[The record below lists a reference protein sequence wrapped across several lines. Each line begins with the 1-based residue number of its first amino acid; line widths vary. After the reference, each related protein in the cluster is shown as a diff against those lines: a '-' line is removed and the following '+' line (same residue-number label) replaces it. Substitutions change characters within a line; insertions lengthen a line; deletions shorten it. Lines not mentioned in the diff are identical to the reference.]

1 MSSAIAS
8 LLMAL
13 ATFGLQILG
22 RNQMSALVAEVMVRW
37 RNFKDQEFLAQCDRE
52 YNNLLES
59 WDQFK
64 QDREDV

>member
-8 LLMAL
+8 LVMAL
-13 ATFGLQILG
+13 MTLGIQIFGKTMMSNLIVQIK
-22 RNQMSALVAEVMVRW
+22 VAW
-37 RNFKDQEFLAQCDRE
+37 SNFKDQEFLAQCDRE

-64 QDREDV
+64 KDREDA